1 MTTTLMTPA
10 TVTDIQEGLQIRA
23 LQFIK
28 QTMEA
33 RGVLPRRQLIQAT
46 LEHLQDHHTLS
57 DGTAEKIACKAL
69 CEWESIE
76 FNQYVDLNESTA
88 YCIAVK
94 DPKLGVTR
102 FFSML
107 DIRNMLATAKLITLP
122 TPSVVKA
129 KAAPSL
135 PMWPRGQG
143 EQSLY
148 NQ

>member
-28 QTMEA
+28 KTMAE
-33 RGVLPRRQLIQAT
+33 RGVLSRRQLIQAT
-46 LEHLQDHHTLS
+46 LEYLQGHHMLS

-135 PMWPRGQG
+135 PMRPRSQI
-143 EQSLY
+143 ESSLY
-148 NQ
+148 N

>member
-28 QTMEA
+28 KIMEE
-33 RGVLPRRQLIQAT
+33 RGVLPRRHLIQAT
-46 LEHLQDHHTLS
+46 LEHLQGHHMLS

-102 FFSML
+102 FFQHAGYQEYAGYSKAYY
-107 DIRNMLATAKLITLP
+107 LANP
-122 TPSVVKA
+122 Q
-129 KAAPSL
+129 
-135 PMWPRGQG
+135 RG
-143 EQSLY
+143 
-148 NQ
+148 